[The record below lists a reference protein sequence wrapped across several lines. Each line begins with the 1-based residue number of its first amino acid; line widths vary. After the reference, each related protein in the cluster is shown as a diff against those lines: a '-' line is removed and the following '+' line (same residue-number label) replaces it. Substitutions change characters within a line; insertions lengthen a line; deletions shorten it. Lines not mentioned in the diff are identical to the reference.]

1 MNRIVFISTGP
12 GNPQYLL
19 PMAHQVIAQSQVL
32 IGRPDLLD
40 LWEHQNKV
48 KLTVNMNSLFHQLIE
63 FQNKHELT
71 AVLISGDATL
81 FSLLNNFHFPLNI
94 EVIPGIS
101 SFQYFCSRL
110 KINWNT
116 LKIINLHGNKKLS
129 PFILALEQGY
139 EMMVFTGGL
148 HSATDL
154 LKIAA
159 LVSPNRRGTLGVN
172 LSLPE
177 EFIQSG
183 TVQELCSTH
192 LSKSD
197 LVLIYLSPGERK
209 GIGFFE
215 DEDYIR
221 TNIPFSKK
229 ETRMMVCSLLE
240 LSPAMTVL
248 EIGGGSGG
256 ITIDIARRIS
266 EGILFSLEKN
276 QEACQLIQ
284 QNCERFRID
293 NVQCI
298 HGTAPNDIPQKLF
311 DRIFIGGSGGSLSSI
326 IDNSSKLL
334 KKGGILV
341 MTALSLLH
349 VTEGINLIKN
359 NPFQSL
365 SIFQQSIS
373 RIDPNDKNLMVKSLN
388 PIFFIKAVKS

>member
-1 MNRIVFISTGP
+1 MFLMNRIVIISTGP

-19 PMAHQVIAQSQVL
+19 PIAHQVIAQSQVL
-32 IGRPDLLD
+32 IGRLDLLD

-48 KLTVNMNSLFHQLIE
+48 KLTVNMNNLFHQLIE
-63 FQNKHELT
+63 FQNKYELT

-172 LSLPE
+172 LSLPG

-192 LSKSD
+192 LSQSD
-197 LVLIYLSPGERK
+197 LALIYLSPGRKFWEAGFKQWGRKMQDDITDGVKWLIQK
-209 GIGFFE
+209 GIADPKRIAIYGGSYGGYAVLAGLTFTP
-215 DEDYIR
+215 DLYAAGIDYVGVS
-221 TNIPFSKK
+221 NIF
-229 ETRMMVCSLLE
+229 TLLE
-240 LSPAMTVL
+240 TIPPYWEQGRQMLYEMIGDPEKDRDLLQSASPVFHADKIRAPLLVAQGANDPRVKKAESDQIVEAL
-248 EIGGGSGG
+248 RHREVDVKYIVKEN
-256 ITIDIARRIS
+256 
-266 EGILFSLEKN
+266 EGHGFRNEEN
-276 QEACQLIQ
+276 
-284 QNCERFRID
+284 RFDFYREMEQFLAKHLDGMI
-293 NVQCI
+293 C
-298 HGTAPNDIPQKLF
+298 
-311 DRIFIGGSGGSLSSI
+311 
-326 IDNSSKLL
+326 
-334 KKGGILV
+334 
-341 MTALSLLH
+341 
-349 VTEGINLIKN
+349 
-359 NPFQSL
+359 
-365 SIFQQSIS
+365 
-373 RIDPNDKNLMVKSLN
+373 
-388 PIFFIKAVKS
+388 